1 MQSRVLRNCIRYLLK
16 TVAKLVSFLFTKL
29 KLRINKYMDTK
40 PIRVGVATHSRLSVN
55 AQKSARSLQELA
67 NMLLNYSLTK
77 LEKDE
82 LELVDPQIKEQKKGS
97 HK

>member
-1 MQSRVLRNCIRYLLK
+1 
-16 TVAKLVSFLFTKL
+16 
-29 KLRINKYMDTK
+29 MDTK
-40 PIRVGVATHSRLSVN
+40 PIRVGIATHSRLSSN

-82 LELVDPQIKEQKKGS
+82 LELVDPQIKEQKKG
-97 HK
+97 KV